1 MYIDDVLFQEH
12 SEPKSIQLMKTL
24 KISVLLFFV
33 STSIIISCK
42 KDESSAGKQSGN
54 EVSTSVQVSVSDDQ
68 VTDGILSA
76 MDAADGT
83 EDGSADLRPAT
94 CVTVTANA
102 DLKKITVDFGSG
114 CTSPVSGR
122 NRSGKIIITY
132 VGANYIQATQRSF
145 QFVNYKTIDTV
156 TLNGTFVQ
164 SEIAH
169 TASAVSFNVTTSEF
183 TFLFNDGKTHTLTTY
198 SRNFVIDLGANLRD
212 FADNTTTITGNT
224 IGVNKEGQVYSV
236 DITTPVV
243 FKGTCVAEHI
253 FYPAS
258 GSYDV
263 KIGNYPKFALSWGS
277 GSCDKILTVSYLGYS
292 ADIVLK

>member
-1 MYIDDVLFQEH
+1 
-12 SEPKSIQLMKTL
+12 MKIL
-24 KISVLLFFV
+24 KASVLLFFV
-33 STSIIISCK
+33 TTTIIISCK
-42 KDESSAGKQSGN
+42 KDESSTSKQSGS

-83 EDGSADLRPAT
+83 EDGNADLRPAS
-94 CVTVTANA
+94 CVSVTANA

-132 VGANYIQATQRSF
+132 TGANYIHATSRSF
-145 QFVNYKTIDTV
+145 EFVNYKTIDTV
-156 TLNGTFVQ
+156 TLNGSFVQ

-169 TASAVSFNVTTSEF
+169 TASTVSFNLTTSDF
-183 TFLFNDGKTHTLTTY
+183 TFLFNDGKTHKLTTY
-198 SRNFVIDLGANLRD
+198 ARNFVIDLGENLRD

-224 IGVNKEGQVYSV
+224 IGTNKEGQVYSV
-236 DITTPVV
+236 DITTPVI
-243 FKGTCVAEHI
+243 FKGSCAAEHI

-263 KIGNYPKFALSWGS
+263 KIGNYPKFTLSWGS
-277 GSCDKILTVSYLGYS
+277 GNCDKIMTVSYLGYS